1 MIPFVHFLLLF
12 VGRDNHYARRSIMR
26 IDLRSQL
33 GAQLH
38 AKRQGKGRE
47 SAIPATIPQQRFR
60 SHSSCCFDIR
70 LFEVIAL
77 EQQALAGQYGER
89 VGETV
94 TVV

>member
-33 GAQLH
+33 GADSFMR
-38 AKRQGKGRE
+38 KDKGRE

-70 LFEVIAL
+70 LFKVIAL